1 MGVAAVYFVAPFAGG
16 ALLGPIRVMVLEPRL
31 GPTLAVLCE
40 APLMLATSYLIAGW
54 VLRRLARSCCGVK
67 NLSVADGLV
76 LGGLALVMLIAA
88 ECTLA
93 VTVRGQS
100 VAEYGGRFLQGPG
113 LVSAVVFL
121 GFGLIPAVRLQVQKN
136 RIMQ

>member
-1 MGVAAVYFVAPFAGG
+1 
-16 ALLGPIRVMVLEPRL
+16 MVVEPRI

-40 APLMLATSYLIAGW
+40 APLMLVASYLIAGW
-54 VLRRLARSCCGVK
+54 VLRRLARSCCGVR

-76 LGGLALVMLIAA
+76 LGGLALVMLLVA
-88 ECTLA
+88 ECTMA
-93 VTVRGQS
+93 VTLRGQS
-100 VAEYGGRFLQGPG
+100 VVQHAWHYLQGPG

-121 GFGLIPAVRLQVQKN
+121 GFGLIPAVRLEVQKN

>member
-1 MGVAAVYFVAPFAGG
+1 
-16 ALLGPIRVMVLEPRL
+16 MVLEPRL

-40 APLMLATSYLIAGW
+40 APLMLLASYLIAGW
-54 VLRRLARSCCGVK
+54 VLRRLARSCCGVR

-93 VTVRGQS
+93 VTLRGQS
-100 VAEYGGRFLQGPG
+100 VAQYWGHFLQGPG
-113 LVSAVVFL
+113 LASAVTFL
-121 GFGLIPAVRLQVQKN
+121 GFGLMPAVRLQVQKS
-136 RIMQ
+136 RIVQ